1 MMSTYIAPLRDMRF
15 VMTELAGLGELS
27 SLPGFEEVSPELAE
41 AVLDEAARLATE
53 VLAPLNKSGDEQ
65 GARLTKDGV
74 VAADGFAKAYRQ
86 FAEGGWSGLSGDPE
100 FGGQGLPGL
109 LHAATVEM
117 WNSSNM
123 AFALCPLLTAG
134 ATESLRQHGS
144 EELKGR
150 YLPKLVSGE
159 WTGTMNLTEP
169 QAGSDLAAVRTK
181 AVPEGEHY
189 RLYGQKIFIT
199 WGDHDMTD
207 NVIHLVLARTPDAP
221 EGVRGISLF
230 VVPKFLLNA
239 DGSPGQRNDV
249 HCVSLEH
256 KLGIHASPTCVMSFG
271 DQGGAIGYLVG
282 QENKGL
288 AHMFTMM
295 NEARQK
301 VGIQGLAIAERA
313 YQQAREYAKERVQGR
328 LAASKSAGAA
338 GDTVAIIHHPDVRR
352 MLMTMKS
359 QVEAMRAFAYVMAA
373 DMDRAH
379 RDPDAAERARRQA
392 RVDLLIPV
400 LKAWCTE
407 LGVEIASMG
416 VQVHGGMGYI
426 EETGAC
432 QFLRDARIA
441 PIYEGTT
448 GIQAADLAG
457 RKLASDQGAAMAA
470 LVAEIREVVL
480 ELERSADTQ
489 VASVGTALVA
499 GVQALDDATAW
510 MLHALATQPDA
521 ALASSVD
528 YLMLTGYVCGG
539 WQMGR
544 AALAASRK
552 SAANED
558 PEDFHRTK
566 LATARFYADK
576 VLPKANA
583 LLEAIRSGASSGSSL
598 PIEQF

>member
-1 MMSTYIAPLRDMRF
+1 
-15 VMTELAGLGELS
+15 
-27 SLPGFEEVSPELAE
+27 
-41 AVLDEAARLATE
+41 
-53 VLAPLNKSGDEQ
+53 
-65 GARLTKDGV
+65 
-74 VAADGFAKAYRQ
+74 
-86 FAEGGWSGLSGDPE
+86 
-100 FGGQGLPGL
+100 
-109 LHAATVEM
+109 
-117 WNSSNM
+117 
-123 AFALCPLLTAG
+123 
-134 ATESLRQHGS
+134 
-144 EELKGR
+144 
-150 YLPKLVSGE
+150 LPKLISGE

-181 AVPEGEHY
+181 AVPEGDHY

-207 NVIHLVLARTPDAP
+207 NVTHLVLARTPDAP

-230 VVPKFLLNA
+230 VVPKFLVNA
-239 DGSPGQRNDV
+239 DGSSGQRNDA

-328 LAASKSAGAA
+328 LASSKSGGA
-338 GDTVAIIHHPDVRR
+338 VAIIHHPDVQR
-352 MLMTMKS
+352 MLLTMKS
-359 QVEAMRAFAYVMAA
+359 QIEAMRAFAYVMAA

-379 RDPDAAERARRQA
+379 RDPGTGERARRQA

-457 RKLASDQGAAMAA
+457 RKLGSDGGAAMAA
-470 LVAEIREVVL
+470 LIAEMR
-480 ELERSADTQ
+480 Q
-489 VASVGTALVA
+489 VAVELARSEDTGVA
-499 GVQALDDATAW
+499 SIGASLASGVEALDSATAW
-510 MLHALATQPDA
+510 MLHALATEPDA

-544 AALAASRK
+544 AALVASRK
-552 SAANED
+552 STANED
-558 PEDFHRTK
+558 PDFHRAK
-566 LATARFYADK
+566 LATARYYADK

-583 LLEAIRSGASSGSSL
+583 LLAAIRSGSSSGTSL

>member
-1 MMSTYIAPLRDMRF
+1 MSTYIAPLRDMRF
-15 VMTELAGLGELS
+15 VMTELAGLDGLTA
-27 SLPGFEEVSPELAE
+27 LPGFEEATPELAD

-53 VLAPLNKSGDEQ
+53 VLAPLNKTGDEQ
-65 GARLTKDGV
+65 GARLSKEGV
-74 VAADGFAKAYRQ
+74 VAADGFAKAYGQ
-86 FAEGGWSGLSGDPE
+86 FVEGGWSGLSGDPE
-100 FGGQGLPGL
+100 FGGQGLPEL
-109 LHAATVEM
+109 LQAATVEM

-134 ATESLRQHGS
+134 ATEALRQHGS
-144 EELKGR
+144 AELKGR
-150 YLPKLVSGE
+150 YLPKLVSGA

-181 AVPEGEHY
+181 AVPEDDHY

-328 LAASKSAGAA
+328 LASSRSG
-338 GDTVAIIHHPDVRR
+338 GVVAIIHHPDVRR
-352 MLMTMKS
+352 MLLTMKS

-373 DMDRAH
+373 DMDRTH
-379 RDPDAAERARRQA
+379 RDPDAAERARRQV

-448 GIQAADLAG
+448 GIQAADLIG
-457 RKLASDQGAAMAA
+457 RKIASDRGAGMAE
-470 LVAEIREVVL
+470 LIAEMRETAAEQV
-480 ELERSADTQ
+480 RSTDTQ
-489 VASVGTALVA
+489 VVSIGAALTTS
-499 GVQALDDATAW
+499 VQALEEATAW
-510 MLHALATQPDA
+510 VVQTLTTQPDA

-528 YLMLTGYVCGG
+528 YLMLAGYVCGG

-544 AALAASRK
+544 AALVASRK

-558 PEDFHRTK
+558 PDFHRTK
-566 LATARFYADK
+566 LATARYYADK
-576 VLPKANA
+576 ILPGANA
-583 LLEAIRSGASSGSSL
+583 LLETIRSGASSGSELS
-598 PIEQF
+598 IEQF

>member
-1 MMSTYIAPLRDMRF
+1 MSTYIAPLRDMRF
-15 VMTELAGLGELS
+15 VMMELAGLDELS
-27 SLPGFEEVSPELAE
+27 ALPGFDEVSPELAE

-74 VAADGFAKAYRQ
+74 VAADGFSAAYRQ
-86 FAEGGWSGLSGDPE
+86 FVEGGWSGLAGDPD
-100 FGGQGLPGL
+100 FGGQGLPEL
-109 LHAATVEM
+109 LQAATVEM

-134 ATESLRQHGS
+134 ATEALRQHGS
-144 EELKGR
+144 DELKAS
-150 YLPKLVSGE
+150 YLPRLVSGA

-181 AVPEGEHY
+181 AVPEGDHY
-189 RLYGQKIFIT
+189 RLFGQKIFIT

-271 DQGGAIGYLVG
+271 DEGGAVGFLVG

-301 VGIQGLAIAERA
+301 VGIQGLAMAERA
-313 YQQAREYAKERVQGR
+313 YQQAREYAKERVQGK
-328 LAASKSAGAA
+328 LAGSKSAGA
-338 GDTVAIIHHPDVRR
+338 VAIIHHPDVRR
-352 MLMTMKS
+352 MLLTMKS

-457 RKLASDQGAAMAA
+457 RKLASDQGAAMATLIA
-470 LVAEIREVVL
+470 QMRQDIV
-480 ELERSADTQ
+480 ELEHSTDTQ
-489 VASVGTALVA
+489 VVAIGTSLVSGVAALE
-499 GVQALDDATAW
+499 DATAW
-510 MLHALATQPDA
+510 MLQALAAQPDA

-539 WQMGR
+539 WQMAR
-544 AALAASRK
+544 AALVASRK
-552 SAANED
+552 NAMNED
-558 PEDFHRTK
+558 PAFHLAK
-566 LATARFYADK
+566 LDTARFYADK
-576 VLPKANA
+576 VLPKTSA
-583 LLEAIRSGASSGSSL
+583 LLEMIRSGASSGSSL

>member
-1 MMSTYIAPLRDMRF
+1 
-15 VMTELAGLGELS
+15 
-27 SLPGFEEVSPELAE
+27 
-41 AVLDEAARLATE
+41 
-53 VLAPLNKSGDEQ
+53 
-65 GARLTKDGV
+65 
-74 VAADGFAKAYRQ
+74 
-86 FAEGGWSGLSGDPE
+86 
-100 FGGQGLPGL
+100 
-109 LHAATVEM
+109 
-117 WNSSNM
+117 
-123 AFALCPLLTAG
+123 
-134 ATESLRQHGS
+134 
-144 EELKGR
+144 
-150 YLPKLVSGE
+150 
-159 WTGTMNLTEP
+159 
-169 QAGSDLAAVRTK
+169 
-181 AVPEGEHY
+181 
-189 RLYGQKIFIT
+189 
-199 WGDHDMTD
+199 MTD

-558 PEDFHRTK
+558 PDFHRTK

>member
-1 MMSTYIAPLRDMRF
+1 MSTYIAPLRDMRF
-15 VMTELAGLGELS
+15 VMTELAELGELS
-27 SLPGFEEVSPELAE
+27 SLPGYEEATPELAE
-41 AVLDEAARLATE
+41 AVLEEAARLATE
-53 VLAPLNKSGDEQ
+53 VLASLNKPGDEQ
-65 GARLTKDGV
+65 GARLTPDGV
-74 VAADGFAKAYRQ
+74 VAADGFSAAYGQ
-86 FAEGGWSGLSGDPE
+86 FVAGGWSGLSGDPE
-100 FGGQGLPGL
+100 FGGQGLPEL
-109 LHAATVEM
+109 LQAATVEM

-134 ATESLRQHGS
+134 ATEALRQHGS
-144 EELKGR
+144 DELKAR
-150 YLPKLVSGE
+150 YLPKMVSGE

-181 AVPEGEHY
+181 AVPDGDHY
-189 RLYGQKIFIT
+189 RLAGQKIFIT

-230 VVPKFLLNA
+230 LVPKFLLNA
-239 DGSPGQRNDV
+239 DDSPGARNDV

-328 LAASKSAGAA
+328 LASSKSGGA
-338 GDTVAIIHHPDVRR
+338 VAIIHHPDVRR

-359 QVEAMRAFAYVMAA
+359 QIEAMRAFAYVMAA

-379 RDPDAAERARRQA
+379 RDPDAAERARRQV

-407 LGVEIASMG
+407 LGVEIASTG

-457 RKLASDQGAAMAA
+457 RKLASDQGAGMAD
-470 LVAEIREVVL
+470 LVAEIREAAL
-480 ELERSADTQ
+480 ELTRSTDTQ
-489 VASVGTALVA
+489 VASVGAALAA
-499 GVQALDDATAW
+499 GVQALEDATAW
-510 MLHALATQPDA
+510 MLQALVTQPDA

-544 AALAASRK
+544 AALVAAAK

-558 PEDFHRTK
+558 PDFHRTK

-576 VLPKANA
+576 ILPKANA
-583 LLEAIRSGASSGSSL
+583 LLEAIRNGASGGASL

>member
-1 MMSTYIAPLRDMRF
+1 MSTYLAPLRDMRF

-27 SLPGFEEVSPELAE
+27 LLPGFEDVSPELAE
-41 AVLDEAARLATE
+41 AVLDEAAKLATE
-53 VLAPLNKSGDEQ
+53 VLAPLNKPGDEQ
-65 GARLTKDGV
+65 GARLMKDGV
-74 VAADGFAKAYRQ
+74 VAADGFGKAYRQ
-86 FAEGGWSGLSGDPE
+86 FTEGGWNGLSGDPE
-100 FGGQGLPGL
+100 FGGQGLPEL
-109 LHAATVEM
+109 LQAATVEM

-134 ATESLRQHGS
+134 ATEALRQHGS

-150 YLPKLVSGE
+150 YLPKLISGE

-181 AVPEGEHY
+181 AVPEGDHY
-189 RLYGQKIFIT
+189 RLSGQKIFIT

-239 DGSPGQRNDV
+239 DGSSGQRNDA

-328 LAASKSAGAA
+328 LASSKSGGA
-338 GDTVAIIHHPDVRR
+338 VAIIHHPDVQR
-352 MLMTMKS
+352 MLLTMKS
-359 QVEAMRAFAYVMAA
+359 QIEAMRAFAYVMAA

-379 RDPDAAERARRQA
+379 RDPDAGERTRRQA

-407 LGVEIASMG
+407 LGVEIASTG

-457 RKLASDQGAAMAA
+457 RKLASDGGAAMAA
-470 LVAEIREVVL
+470 LIAEMRQAAAEFA
-480 ELERSADTQ
+480 RSQDTQ
-489 VASVGTALVA
+489 VASIGAAFAT
-499 GVQALDDATAW
+499 GVEALDSATAW
-510 MLHALATQPDA
+510 MLHALASEPDA

-544 AALAASRK
+544 AALVASRK

-558 PEDFHRTK
+558 PDFHRAK
-566 LATARFYADK
+566 LATARYYADK

-583 LLEAIRSGASSGSSL
+583 LLEAIRSGSSSGTSL
-598 PIEQF
+598 PIGQF

>member
-1 MMSTYIAPLRDMRF
+1 MSTYIAPLRDMRF

-27 SLPGFEEVSPELAE
+27 SLPGFDEVSPELAE

-74 VAADGFAKAYRQ
+74 VAANGFATAYRQ
-86 FAEGGWSGLSGDPE
+86 FAAGGWSGLSGDPE
-100 FGGQGLPGL
+100 FGGQGLPEL

-181 AVPEGEHY
+181 AVPEGDHY

-328 LAASKSAGAA
+328 LAASKSAGA
-338 GDTVAIIHHPDVRR
+338 VAIIHHPDVRR

-359 QVEAMRAFAYVMAA
+359 QIEAMRAFAYVMAA

-379 RDPDAAERARRQA
+379 RDPDAAERARRQV

-457 RKLASDQGAAMAA
+457 RKLASDQGAGMAE
-470 LVAEIREVVL
+470 LVVQMRQDAQ
-480 ELERSADTQ
+480 ELTSNADTQ
-489 VASVGTALVA
+489 VASIGAAFAT
-499 GVQALDDATAW
+499 GVQALEDATAW

-521 ALASSVD
+521 ALAGSVD

-539 WQMGR
+539 WQMAR

-552 SAANED
+552 IAANED
-558 PEDFHRTK
+558 PDFHRAK
-566 LATARFYADK
+566 LVTASFYADK

-583 LLEAIRSGASSGSSL
+583 LLDAIRSGASSGSSL

>member
-1 MMSTYIAPLRDMRF
+1 MSTYLAPLRDMRF

-41 AVLDEAARLATE
+41 AVLDEAAKLATE
-53 VLAPLNKSGDEQ
+53 VLAPLNRSGDEQ
-65 GARLTKDGV
+65 GAQLSKDGV
-74 VAADGFAKAYRQ
+74 VAADGFAKAYGQ

-100 FGGQGLPGL
+100 FGGQGLPEL

-134 ATESLRQHGS
+134 ATEALRQHGS
-144 EELKGR
+144 EELKR
-150 YLPKLVSGE
+150 CYLPKLISGE

-181 AVPEGEHY
+181 AAPEGDHY

-207 NVIHLVLARTPDAP
+207 NVTHLVLARTPDAP

-230 VVPKFLLNA
+230 VVPKFLVNA
-239 DGSPGQRNDV
+239 DGSSGQRNDA

-328 LAASKSAGAA
+328 LASSKSGGA
-338 GDTVAIIHHPDVRR
+338 VAIIHHPDVQR
-352 MLMTMKS
+352 MLLTMKS
-359 QVEAMRAFAYVMAA
+359 QIA

-379 RDPDAAERARRQA
+379 RDPGTGERARRQA

-457 RKLASDQGAAMAA
+457 RKLGSDGGAAMAA
-470 LVAEIREVVL
+470 LIAEMR
-480 ELERSADTQ
+480 Q
-489 VASVGTALVA
+489 VAVELARSEDTGVA
-499 GVQALDDATAW
+499 SIGASLASGVEALDSATAW
-510 MLHALATQPDA
+510 MLHALATEPDA

-544 AALAASRK
+544 AALVASRK
-552 SAANED
+552 STANED
-558 PEDFHRTK
+558 PDFHRAK
-566 LATARFYADK
+566 LATARYYADK

-583 LLEAIRSGASSGSSL
+583 LLAAIRSGSSSGTSL

>member
-1 MMSTYIAPLRDMRF
+1 MA
-15 VMTELAGLGELS
+15 LA
-27 SLPGFEEVSPELAE
+27 
-41 AVLDEAARLATE
+41 
-53 VLAPLNKSGDEQ
+53 
-65 GARLTKDGV
+65 
-74 VAADGFAKAYRQ
+74 
-86 FAEGGWSGLSGDPE
+86 
-100 FGGQGLPGL
+100 
-109 LHAATVEM
+109 
-117 WNSSNM
+117 
-123 AFALCPLLTAG
+123 
-134 ATESLRQHGS
+134 
-144 EELKGR
+144 
-150 YLPKLVSGE
+150 
-159 WTGTMNLTEP
+159 
-169 QAGSDLAAVRTK
+169 
-181 AVPEGEHY
+181 
-189 RLYGQKIFIT
+189 
-199 WGDHDMTD
+199 
-207 NVIHLVLARTPDAP
+207 
-221 EGVRGISLF
+221 
-230 VVPKFLLNA
+230 
-239 DGSPGQRNDV
+239 GQRNDA

-328 LAASKSAGAA
+328 LASSKSGGA
-338 GDTVAIIHHPDVRR
+338 VAIIHHPDVQR
-352 MLMTMKS
+352 MLLTMKS
-359 QVEAMRAFAYVMAA
+359 QIEAMRAFAYVMAA

-379 RDPDAAERARRQA
+379 RDPDAGERARRQA

-457 RKLASDQGAAMAA
+457 RKLASDGGAAMAA
-470 LVAEIREVVL
+470 LIAEMRQAAAEFA
-480 ELERSADTQ
+480 RSQDTQ
-489 VASVGTALVA
+489 VASIGAALA
-499 GVQALDDATAW
+499 TGVEALDSATAW
-510 MLHALATQPDA
+510 MLHALASEPDA

-544 AALAASRK
+544 AALVASRK

-558 PEDFHRTK
+558 SGLPSRQ
-566 LATARFYADK
+566 ARHC
-576 VLPKANA
+576 A
-583 LLEAIRSGASSGSSL
+583 LLRRQGLAQSECASGGDSQRFVERDQSCRSSSSERRLAGIWAATKSL
-598 PIEQF
+598 YVKLLICNPK

>member
-1 MMSTYIAPLRDMRF
+1 MSIYIAPLRDMRF
-15 VMTELAGLGELS
+15 VMTELAGLDELS
-27 SLPGFEEVSPELAE
+27 ALPGFDEVSPELAE

-74 VAADGFAKAYRQ
+74 LAADGFSAAYRQ
-86 FAEGGWSGLSGDPE
+86 FVEGGWSGLAGDPD
-100 FGGQGLPGL
+100 FGGQGLPEL
-109 LHAATVEM
+109 LQAATVEM

-134 ATESLRQHGS
+134 ATEALRQHGS
-144 EELKGR
+144 DELKAS
-150 YLPKLVSGE
+150 YLPRLVSGA
-159 WTGTMNLTEP
+159 WTGTMNLTES

-181 AVPEGEHY
+181 AVPEGDHY
-189 RLYGQKIFIT
+189 RLFGQKIFIT

-271 DQGGAIGYLVG
+271 DEGGAVGFLVG

-301 VGIQGLAIAERA
+301 VGIQGLAMAERA
-313 YQQAREYAKERVQGR
+313 YQQAREYAKERVQGK
-328 LAASKSAGAA
+328 LAGSKSAGA
-338 GDTVAIIHHPDVRR
+338 VAIIHHPDVRR
-352 MLMTMKS
+352 MLLTMKS

-457 RKLASDQGAAMAA
+457 RKLASDQGAAMATLIA
-470 LVAEIREVVL
+470 QMRQDIV
-480 ELERSADTQ
+480 ELEHSTDTQ
-489 VASVGTALVA
+489 VVSIGTALVS
-499 GVQALDDATAW
+499 GVAALEDATVWMLQALAA
-510 MLHALATQPDA
+510 QPDA

-539 WQMGR
+539 WQMAR
-544 AALAASRK
+544 AALVASRK
-552 SAANED
+552 NAMNED
-558 PEDFHRTK
+558 PAFHLAK
-566 LATARFYADK
+566 LDTARFYADK
-576 VLPKANA
+576 VLPKSSA
-583 LLEAIRSGASSGSSL
+583 LLEMIRSGASSGSSL

>member
-1 MMSTYIAPLRDMRF
+1 MSIYLAPLRDMRF

-27 SLPGFEEVSPELAE
+27 SLPGFEDVSPELAE
-41 AVLDEAARLATE
+41 AVLDEAAKLATE
-53 VLAPLNKSGDEQ
+53 VLAPLNRSGDEQ
-65 GARLTKDGV
+65 GAQLSKEGV

-100 FGGQGLPGL
+100 FGGQGLPEL

-134 ATESLRQHGS
+134 ATEALRQHGS

-150 YLPKLVSGE
+150 YLPKLISGE

-181 AVPEGEHY
+181 AVPEGDHY

-239 DGSPGQRNDV
+239 DGSSGQRNDA

-328 LAASKSAGAA
+328 LASSKSGGA
-338 GDTVAIIHHPDVRR
+338 VAIVHHPDVQR
-352 MLMTMKS
+352 MLLTMKS
-359 QVEAMRAFAYVMAA
+359 QIEAMRAFAYVMAA

-379 RDPDAAERARRQA
+379 RDPDAGERAGRQA

-457 RKLASDQGAAMAA
+457 RKLASDGGAAMAA
-470 LVAEIREVVL
+470 LIAEMRQAAA
-480 ELERSADTQ
+480 ELAHSKDTQ
-489 VASVGTALVA
+489 VASIGAVLATGVDALES
-499 GVQALDDATAW
+499 ATAW
-510 MLHALATQPDA
+510 MLQALASEPDA

-544 AALAASRK
+544 AALVASRK
-552 SAANED
+552 GTANED
-558 PEDFHRTK
+558 PDFHRAK
-566 LATARFYADK
+566 LATARYYADK

-583 LLEAIRSGASSGSSL
+583 LLEAIRSGSSSGTSL

>member
-1 MMSTYIAPLRDMRF
+1 MSIYLAPLRDMRF

-27 SLPGFEEVSPELAE
+27 SLPGFEDVSPELAE
-41 AVLDEAARLATE
+41 AVLDEAAKLATE
-53 VLAPLNKSGDEQ
+53 VLAPLNRSGDEQ
-65 GARLTKDGV
+65 GAQLSKEGV

-100 FGGQGLPGL
+100 FGGQGLPEL

-134 ATESLRQHGS
+134 ATEALRQHGS
-144 EELKGR
+144 EELKGH
-150 YLPKLVSGE
+150 YLPKLISGE

-181 AVPEGEHY
+181 AVPDGDHY

-239 DGSPGQRNDV
+239 DGSSGQRNDA

-328 LAASKSAGAA
+328 LASSKSGGA
-338 GDTVAIIHHPDVRR
+338 VAIVHHPDVQR
-352 MLMTMKS
+352 MLLTMKS
-359 QVEAMRAFAYVMAA
+359 QIEAMRAFAYVMAA

-379 RDPDAAERARRQA
+379 RDPDAGERAGRQA

-457 RKLASDQGAAMAA
+457 RKLASDGGAAMAA
-470 LVAEIREVVL
+470 LIAEMRQAAA
-480 ELERSADTQ
+480 ELAHSKDTQ
-489 VASVGTALVA
+489 VASIGAVLATGVDALES
-499 GVQALDDATAW
+499 ATAW
-510 MLHALATQPDA
+510 MLQALASEPDA

-544 AALAASRK
+544 AALVASRK
-552 SAANED
+552 GTANED
-558 PEDFHRTK
+558 PDFHRAK
-566 LATARFYADK
+566 LATARYYADK

-583 LLEAIRSGASSGSSL
+583 LLEAIRSGSSSGTSL

>member
-1 MMSTYIAPLRDMRF
+1 MMSIYIAPLRDMRF
-15 VMTELAGLGELS
+15 VMTELAGLNELS
-27 SLPGFEEVSPELAE
+27 ALPGFEEVNPELAE
-41 AVLDEAARLATE
+41 AVLEEAAKLATE
-53 VLAPLNKSGDEQ
+53 VLAPLNKTGDEQ
-65 GARLTKDGV
+65 GARLAKDGV
-74 VAADGFAKAYRQ
+74 VAADGFATAYRQ
-86 FAEGGWSGLSGDPE
+86 FVAGGWSGLSGDPE
-100 FGGQGLPGL
+100 FGGQGLPEL

-134 ATESLRQHGS
+134 ATEALRQHGS

-150 YLPKLVSGE
+150 YLPNLVSGE

-181 AVPEGEHY
+181 AVPQGDHY

-199 WGDHDMTD
+199 WGDHDMTG

-301 VGIQGLAIAERA
+301 VGIQGLAMAERA

-328 LAASKSAGAA
+328 LAVGKSGGA
-338 GDTVAIIHHPDVRR
+338 VAIIHHPDVRR

-359 QVEAMRAFAYVMAA
+359 QIEAMRAFAYVMAA

-379 RDPDAAERARRQA
+379 RDPDAAGRAHRQA

-457 RKLASDQGAAMAA
+457 RKLASDQGAGMTE
-470 LVAEIREVVL
+470 LVAEMRQVAL
-480 ELERSADTQ
+480 ELERSTDAQ
-489 VASVGTALVA
+489 VASVGTALAA

-510 MLHALATQPDA
+510 MLHALVTQPDA

-544 AALAASRK
+544 AALVASGK

-558 PEDFHRTK
+558 PDFHRTK

>member
-1 MMSTYIAPLRDMRF
+1 MMSIYLAPLRDMRF

-27 SLPGFEEVSPELAE
+27 SLPGFEDVSPELAE
-41 AVLDEAARLATE
+41 AVLDEAAKLATE
-53 VLAPLNKSGDEQ
+53 VLAPLNRSGDEQ
-65 GARLTKDGV
+65 GAQLLKDGV

-100 FGGQGLPGL
+100 FGGQGLPEL

-134 ATESLRQHGS
+134 ATEALRQHGS

-150 YLPKLVSGE
+150 YLPKLISGE

-181 AVPEGEHY
+181 AVPDGDHY

-239 DGSPGQRNDV
+239 DGSSGQRNDA

-328 LAASKSAGAA
+328 LASSKSGGA
-338 GDTVAIIHHPDVRR
+338 VAIVHHPDVQR
-352 MLMTMKS
+352 MLLTMKS
-359 QVEAMRAFAYVMAA
+359 QIEAMRAFAYVMAA

-379 RDPDAAERARRQA
+379 RDPDAGERAGRQA

-457 RKLASDQGAAMAA
+457 RKLASDGGAAMAA
-470 LVAEIREVVL
+470 LIAEMRQAAA
-480 ELERSADTQ
+480 ELAHSKDTQ
-489 VASVGTALVA
+489 VASIGAVLATGVDALES
-499 GVQALDDATAW
+499 ATAW
-510 MLHALATQPDA
+510 MLQALASEPDA

-544 AALAASRK
+544 AALVASRK
-552 SAANED
+552 GTANED
-558 PEDFHRTK
+558 PDFHRAK
-566 LATARFYADK
+566 LATARYYADK

-583 LLEAIRSGASSGSSL
+583 LLEAIRSGSSSGTSL

>member
-1 MMSTYIAPLRDMRF
+1 MSTYIAPVRDMRF
-15 VMTELAGLGELS
+15 VMTELADLGGLS
-27 SLPGFEEVSPELAE
+27 SLPTFDEVTPELAD
-41 AVLDEAARLATE
+41 AVLEEAAKLATE
-53 VLAPLNKSGDEQ
+53 VLAPLNKTGDAQ
-65 GARLTKDGV
+65 GARLTDSGV
-74 VAADGFAKAYRQ
+74 IAADGFAQAYRQ
-86 FAEGGWSGLSGDPE
+86 FSDGGWTGLSGDPE
-100 FGGQGLPGL
+100 FGGQGLPEL
-109 LHAATVEM
+109 LHAAAVEM

-134 ATESLRQHGS
+134 ATEALRQHGS
-144 EELKGR
+144 EALKRR
-150 YLPKLVSGE
+150 YLPDLVGGR

-181 AVPEGEHY
+181 AVPEGDHY
-189 RLYGQKIFIT
+189 RLHGQKIFIT

-230 VVPKFLLNA
+230 LVPKFLPNA

-271 DQGGAIGYLVG
+271 DKEGAIGYLVG
-282 QENKGL
+282 KENKGL

-328 LAASKSAGAA
+328 LAASRSGGA
-338 GDTVAIIHHPDVRR
+338 VAIIHHPDVRR
-352 MLMTMKS
+352 MLLTMKS
-359 QVEAMRAFAYVMAA
+359 QIEAMRAFAYVMAA

-379 RDPDAAERARRQA
+379 RHPDDGERAMRQA

-400 LKAWCTE
+400 VKGWCTE
-407 LGVEIASMG
+407 LGVEIASLG
-416 VQVHGGMGYI
+416 VQVHGGMGFI

-448 GIQAADLAG
+448 GIQAADLVA
-457 RKLASDQGAAMAA
+457 RKLASDGGAAMATLLA
-470 LVAEIREVVL
+470 DMRAVAG
-480 ELERSADTQ
+480 ELEHSLDTRLAPLASAFA
-489 VASVGTALVA
+489 AS
-499 GVQALDDATAW
+499 VQALEDVTKW
-510 MLHALATQPDA
+510 TSRALSTDIDE

-528 YLMLTGYVCGG
+528 YLMMTGYVCGG
-539 WQMGR
+539 WQMAR
-544 AALAASRK
+544 AALIASTKEAAG
-552 SAANED
+552 ED
-558 PEDFHRTK
+558 PEFHRTK
-566 LATARFYADK
+566 IATARFYVEK
-576 VLPKANA
+576 ILPKAHA
-583 LLEAIRSGASSGSSL
+583 LRETILRGAAGAMDIAIER
-598 PIEQF
+598 F

>member
-1 MMSTYIAPLRDMRF
+1 MSTYIAPLRDMRF
-15 VMTELAGLGELS
+15 VMTELAGLDGLTA
-27 SLPGFEEVSPELAE
+27 LPGFEEATPELAD

-53 VLAPLNKSGDEQ
+53 VLAPLNKTGDEQ
-65 GARLTKDGV
+65 GARLSKEGV
-74 VAADGFAKAYRQ
+74 VAADGFAKAYGQ
-86 FAEGGWSGLSGDPE
+86 FVEGGWSGLSGDPE
-100 FGGQGLPGL
+100 FGGQGLPEL
-109 LHAATVEM
+109 LQAATVEM

-134 ATESLRQHGS
+134 ATEALRQHGS
-144 EELKGR
+144 AELKGR
-150 YLPKLVSGE
+150 YLPKLVSGA

-181 AVPEGEHY
+181 AVPEDDHY

-328 LAASKSAGAA
+328 LASSRSG
-338 GDTVAIIHHPDVRR
+338 GVVAIIHHPDVRR
-352 MLMTMKS
+352 MLLTMKS

-379 RDPDAAERARRQA
+379 RDPDAAERARRQV

-448 GIQAADLAG
+448 GIQAADLIG
-457 RKLASDQGAAMAA
+457 RKIASDRGAGMAE
-470 LVAEIREVVL
+470 LIAEMRETAAEQV
-480 ELERSADTQ
+480 RSTDTQ
-489 VASVGTALVA
+489 VVSIGAALTTS
-499 GVQALDDATAW
+499 VQALEEATAW
-510 MLHALATQPDA
+510 VVQTLTTQPDA

-528 YLMLTGYVCGG
+528 YLMLAGYVCGG

-544 AALAASRK
+544 AALVASRK

-558 PEDFHRTK
+558 PDFHRTK
-566 LATARFYADK
+566 LATARYYADK
-576 VLPKANA
+576 ILPGANA
-583 LLEAIRSGASSGSSL
+583 LLETIRSGASSGSELS
-598 PIEQF
+598 IEQF

>member
-1 MMSTYIAPLRDMRF
+1 MSIYLAPLRDMRF

-27 SLPGFEEVSPELAE
+27 SLPGFEDVSPELAE
-41 AVLDEAARLATE
+41 AVLDEAAKLATE
-53 VLAPLNKSGDEQ
+53 VLAPLNRSGDEQ
-65 GARLTKDGV
+65 GAQLSKEGV

-100 FGGQGLPGL
+100 FGGQGLPEL

-134 ATESLRQHGS
+134 ATEALRQHGS
-144 EELKGR
+144 EELKGH
-150 YLPKLVSGE
+150 YLPKLISGE

-181 AVPEGEHY
+181 AVPDGDHY

-239 DGSPGQRNDV
+239 DGSSGQRNDA

-328 LAASKSAGAA
+328 LASSKSGGA
-338 GDTVAIIHHPDVRR
+338 VAIVHHPDVQR
-352 MLMTMKS
+352 MLLTMKS
-359 QVEAMRAFAYVMAA
+359 QIEAMRAFAYVMAA

-379 RDPDAAERARRQA
+379 RDPDAGERAGRQA

-457 RKLASDQGAAMAA
+457 RKLASDGGAAMAA
-470 LVAEIREVVL
+470 LIAEMRQAAA
-480 ELERSADTQ
+480 ELAHSKDTQ
-489 VASVGTALVA
+489 AASIGAVLATGVDALES
-499 GVQALDDATAW
+499 ATAW
-510 MLHALATQPDA
+510 MLQALASEPDA

-544 AALAASRK
+544 AALVASRK
-552 SAANED
+552 GTANED
-558 PEDFHRTK
+558 PDFHRAK
-566 LATARFYADK
+566 LATARYYADK

-583 LLEAIRSGASSGSSL
+583 LLEAIRSGSSSGTSL

>member
-1 MMSTYIAPLRDMRF
+1 MMMSTYMAPLRDMRF
-15 VMTELAGLGELS
+15 VMTELAGVSELS
-27 SLPGFEEVSPELAE
+27 ALPGFEEVTPELAE
-41 AVLDEAARLATE
+41 AVLDEAAKLATE
-53 VLAPLNKSGDEQ
+53 VLAPLNKPGDEQ

-86 FAEGGWSGLSGDPE
+86 FVAGGWSGLSGDPE
-100 FGGQGLPGL
+100 FGGQGLPEL
-109 LHAATVEM
+109 LQAATVEM

-134 ATESLRQHGS
+134 ATEALRQHGS

-150 YLPKLVSGE
+150 YLPNLVSGE

-181 AVPEGEHY
+181 AVPEGDHY
-189 RLYGQKIFIT
+189 RLFGQKIFIT

-230 VVPKFLLNA
+230 VVPKFLLND
-239 DGSPGQRNDV
+239 DGSIGQRNDV
-249 HCVSLEH
+249 HCASLEH

-271 DQGGAIGYLVG
+271 DQDGAIGYLVG

-301 VGIQGLAIAERA
+301 VGIQGLAMAERA

-328 LAASKSAGAA
+328 LAASKSGGA
-338 GDTVAIIHHPDVRR
+338 VAIIHHPDVRR

-379 RDPDAAERARRQA
+379 RDSDAAERARRQT

-407 LGVEIASMG
+407 LGVEVASTG

-457 RKLASDQGAAMAA
+457 RKLASDQGAAMIELIAQMRQHAA
-470 LVAEIREVVL
+470 ELVG
-480 ELERSADTQ
+480 STDTQ
-489 VASVGTALVA
+489 VASIGKALEA
-499 GVQALDDATAW
+499 GIQALDDATAW

-521 ALASSVD
+521 ALAGSVD

-544 AALAASRK
+544 AALAASGK
-552 SAANED
+552 IAANED
-558 PEDFHRTK
+558 PDFHRAK
-566 LATARFYADK
+566 LVTACFYTDK

-583 LLEAIRSGASSGSSL
+583 LLATIRSGVSSGSNL